1 MPPLRAAE
9 PKRDKNWQQN
19 EYFKI
24 RYSAILKIFRKMKGN
39 LINNCDFLEFMISIR
54 AATVINRPGYQKV
67 STPLDVNPSPI

>member
-1 MPPLRAAE
+1 
-9 PKRDKNWQQN
+9 
-19 EYFKI
+19 
-24 RYSAILKIFRKMKGN
+24 MKGN